1 MQRFVIPHNHEIT
14 KEDRQKLNGHG
25 SVILWFTGLPSAGK
39 STLANEV
46 EKRLITSGVRTF
58 ILDGDN
64 VRMGLCKDL
73 GFSEAD
79 RAENIR
85 RIGEVSKLF
94 INAGCIVLSA
104 FVSPYRKDRDAVR
117 ALVDDGEF
125 VEVYVQAPLEICEQ
139 RDVKGLY
146 KKAREGVIKGFTGI
160 DDPYEAPLEPEMII
174 ETDKMTLGPCKGG
187 VVRLV
192 VTDNGPGVPT
202 ADREKLFMPYYSTKG
217 RGSGLGLAIVRRIV
231 AEHGGGI
238 DVGDATP
245 NGTVFTV
252 ELPAA

>member
-14 KEDRQKLNGHG
+14 KEDRRKLNGHG

-46 EKRLITSGVRTF
+46 EKKLISTGVRTF

-94 INAGCIVLSA
+94 VNAGCIVLSA
-104 FVSPYRKDRDAVR
+104 FVSPYRRDRDAVR
-117 ALVDDGEF
+117 ALVGDGEF
-125 VEVYVQAPLEICEQ
+125 VEIYVKAPLEVCEQ

-160 DDPYEAPLEPEMII
+160 DDPYEEPLKPEITI
-174 ETDKMTLGPCKGG
+174 ETDKVSLAEGAEQILGY
-187 VVRLV
+187 L
-192 VTDNGPGVPT
+192 
-202 ADREKLFMPYYSTKG
+202 SG
-217 RGSGLGLAIVRRIV
+217 RHVLNS
-231 AEHGGGI
+231 
-238 DVGDATP
+238 
-245 NGTVFTV
+245 N
-252 ELPAA
+252 